1 MTART
6 PVAPAYGGARR
17 SANRIRPEPAV
28 PGRAYAPSMNRI
40 DRLYALVEELR
51 AAGSRGRTARQLAGH
66 FEVSLRTIERD
77 LSALGQAGVPL
88 ATKQGR
94 TGGYT
99 LDRSMSLPPLNFTPR
114 EAAAVAV
121 ALSRSEHVL
130 FARDARSALQKIVA
144 AMPERALEE
153 ARAVAGKVRLLVQP
167 VPDPDA
173 EIAETVWR
181 AVRDNHVL
189 RIRYVDVGGLE
200 TEREVEPHHI
210 VVGPNGSYLTAWC
223 HLRGDDRVFRMDRVT
238 RAERTPSVIASPRPQ
253 PVAAEP
259 VVDGHETKLP
269 ASALRPEDLLPT
281 PTQTPTQTPT

>member
-1 MTART
+1 
-6 PVAPAYGGARR
+6 
-17 SANRIRPEPAV
+17 
-28 PGRAYAPSMNRI
+28 
-40 DRLYALVEELR
+40 
-51 AAGSRGRTARQLAGH
+51 
-66 FEVSLRTIERD
+66 
-77 LSALGQAGVPL
+77 
-88 ATKQGR
+88 
-94 TGGYT
+94 
-99 LDRSMSLPPLNFTPR
+99 MSLPPLNFTPR

-153 ARAVAGKVRLLVQP
+153 ARATARKVRLLVQP

-200 TEREVEPHHI
+200 TEREVEPQHI

-238 RAERTPSVIASPRPQ
+238 RAEHTPSVIASPRPQ
-253 PVAAEP
+253 RVAAEP

-281 PTQTPTQTPT
+281 PTSRRHKHRHRAVAWPRHGRCSPPSRRVIRTQEETS

>member
-1 MTART
+1 
-6 PVAPAYGGARR
+6 
-17 SANRIRPEPAV
+17 
-28 PGRAYAPSMNRI
+28 MNRI

-51 AAGSRGRTARQLAGH
+51 AAGPRGRTAGQLAAR
-66 FEVSLRTIERD
+66 FEVSVRTVERD

-121 ALSRSEHVL
+121 ALSRPDHVL

-153 ARAVAGKVRLLVQP
+153 ARTTADKVRLLVRP

-173 EIAETVWR
+173 EIAEIIWS
-181 AVRDNHVL
+181 AVRRNQLL
-189 RIRYVDVGGLE
+189 RIRYVDIGGVE
-200 TEREVEPHHI
+200 TERDIEPQH
-210 VVGPNGSYLTAWC
+210 VVIGPNGSYLTAWC
-223 HLRGDDRVFRMDRVT
+223 HLRQHDRVFRMDRIT
-238 RAERTPSVIASPRPQ
+238 HAESRPSLARPQ
-253 PVAAEP
+253 RVVPEP
-259 VVDGHETKLP
+259 IVEGHVTKVP
-269 ASALRPEDLLPT
+269 ASALRLEDVLST
-281 PTQTPTQTPT
+281 PT